1 MSEPTAI
8 PEPVPQPP
16 VEALPEPPKL
26 TPEIL
31 AQQERRFSASL
42 LRMRMKS
49 PFFATLALFA
59 RLRPS
64 LEIPTAAT
72 DGRDVFYNPHFM
84 ASLSDPHFDGVLL
97 HEVLH
102 AALLHVPR
110 RKGRDPQGWNVA
122 ADIVINGMVLKNGFE
137 LPDGALIDHSLE
149 PYSAEEVYELLP
161 RQTQQYTLIMVD
173 LMDGPPSDAE
183 DSKGGAGKDK
193 KGKKSKPGS
202 DDSMGAAEQAAMEA
216 HWKKAVQ
223 QATAV
228 ARGAGKGNL
237 PLGVERAFDL
247 SGQAQIDWRTVL
259 WRFLV
264 RTPTDFQEY
273 DRRQV
278 GRGLYI
284 ETLQGETLRV
294 YICIDTSGSVDD
306 GLVKSL
312 LAEVQAIARAYPG
325 LEGVLFYADAALYGP
340 HSLEEPATPQGGGG
354 TDFRPFFEHIHT
366 HHEPYL
372 GGVCIYLTD
381 GFGDFPAETP
391 ELPTL
396 WVVSPG
402 GLDSASFPFGE
413 VVRLVG

>member
-1 MSEPTAI
+1 M
-8 PEPVPQPP
+8 V
-16 VEALPEPPKL
+16 AL
-26 TPEIL
+26 
-31 AQQERRFSASL
+31 QERRFSASL

-49 PFFATLALFA
+49 PFFATLAMFA

-84 ASLSDPHFDGVLL
+84 DSLCDPHFDGVLL

-122 ADIVINGMVLKNGFE
+122 ADIVINGIVLKNGFE
-137 LPDGALIDHSLE
+137 LPEGALMDQSLE
-149 PYSAEEVYELLP
+149 NHSAEEVYELLP
-161 RQTQQYTLIMVD
+161 RQTQPYTLVMVD
-173 LMDGPPSDAE
+173 LLDSPPSDAE
-183 DSKGGAGKDK
+183 QEGKGGSGKDK
-193 KGKKSKPGS
+193 KSQKQKSGQGP
-202 DDSMGAAEQAAMEA
+202 DSMGAAEQAAMEA
-216 HWKKAVQ
+216 HWKKAIQ

-228 ARGAGKGNL
+228 ARGSGKGNL

-278 GRGLYI
+278 GRGYYI

-294 YICIDTSGSVDD
+294 YVCIDTSGSVDD
-306 GLVKSL
+306 ALVKNL
-312 LAEVQAIARAYPG
+312 LAEVQAILRAYPG
-325 LEGVLFYADAALYGP
+325 LEGLLFYADAALYGP
-340 HSLEEPATPQGGGG
+340 HTLGQELPPPQGGGG
-354 TDFRPFFEHIHT
+354 TDFRPFFEHLRE

-381 GFGDFPAETP
+381 GFGDFPADTP

-402 GLDSASFPFGE
+402 GLDSEGFPFGE